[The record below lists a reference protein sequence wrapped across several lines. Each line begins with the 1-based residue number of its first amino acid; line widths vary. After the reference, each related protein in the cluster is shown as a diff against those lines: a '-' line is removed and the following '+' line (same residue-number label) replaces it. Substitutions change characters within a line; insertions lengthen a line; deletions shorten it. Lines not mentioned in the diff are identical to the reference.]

1 MAITATLTNTLST
14 LEVVSGQLVTVG
26 NVTHASSQSHTL
38 TGATTPPATK
48 HAAKLVA
55 LVAGAATI
63 DLTALPSW
71 GANGAT
77 EDMSGL
83 KLQILR
89 AKATA
94 ANANPVTISF
104 GAANS
109 YDAFGAAWSI
119 DLKAGQEVTLYG
131 NDATPDVD
139 GTHKTIDLA
148 GTLTQS
154 IEIELVFG

>member
-38 TGATTPPATK
+38 TSVTTPPVTK

-63 DLTALPSW
+63 DLTALTAW
-71 GANGAT
+71 GANGAA

-83 KLQILR
+83 KLQIMRL
-89 AKATA
+89 KATA
-94 ANANPVTISF
+94 ANANPITITA
-104 GAANS
+104 GASNG
-109 YDAFGAAWSI
+109 YEAFGAAWS
-119 DLKAGQEVTLYG
+119 LALSGGQEVTLYG
-131 NDATPDVD
+131 FDKTPDVA
-139 GTHKTIDLA
+139 GGAKTIDLA

-154 IEIELVFG
+154 IEIEVVFG